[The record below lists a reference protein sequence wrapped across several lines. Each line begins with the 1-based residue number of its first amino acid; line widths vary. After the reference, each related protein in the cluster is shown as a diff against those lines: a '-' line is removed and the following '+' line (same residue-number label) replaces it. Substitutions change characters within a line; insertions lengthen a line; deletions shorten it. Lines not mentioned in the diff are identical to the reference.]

1 MSLKAGLTPIEEL
14 AELPVG
20 ARRTLRDLSVTTVEE
35 FVGMAR
41 ATPNELSQQLGLDGR
56 GLQRLVV
63 AGERR
68 LGRAAV
74 VRLKTPPPDY
84 PLGAWDPRKP

>member
-14 AELPVG
+14 TELPVG

-35 FVGMAR
+35 FVGMAQ
-41 ATPNELSQQLGLDGR
+41 ATPSELSQQLDMKPRELKGLM
-56 GLQRLVV
+56 
-63 AGERR
+63 AAAEKR
-68 LGRAAV
+68 LGRETAA
-74 VRLKTPPPDY
+74 RLKMPPPPY

>member
-1 MSLKAGLTPIEEL
+1 MSLKTGLTSIEEL
-14 AELPVG
+14 TELPAG

-41 ATPNELSQQLGLDGR
+41 ATPAELSDQLGVDARDLKR
-56 GLQRLVV
+56 FAA

-68 LGRAAV
+68 LGREKM
-74 VRLKTPPPDY
+74 RLLKAPRPEY
-84 PLGAWDPRKP
+84 PLGAWDPHNS